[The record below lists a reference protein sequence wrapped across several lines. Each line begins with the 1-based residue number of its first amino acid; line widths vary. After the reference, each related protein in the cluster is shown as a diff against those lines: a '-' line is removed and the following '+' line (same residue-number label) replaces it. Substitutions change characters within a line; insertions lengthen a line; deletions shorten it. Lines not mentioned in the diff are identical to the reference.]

1 VNQNKLP
8 AQNSELKIKTPVSCC
23 FLCKKWA
30 QQFGLFFLVL
40 LVYGH
45 TLSFTFVY
53 DDLPTILNN
62 PAITSLKNIRDFFF
76 DKNSVA
82 IPTSPLVHEIY
93 RPLKTLS
100 VSFDHALYG
109 FNPIG
114 YHTTNLLLHTCVGI
128 LLFQLLELLGFA
140 SGLRFFWSAIF
151 LIHPALFENVAYVS
165 ARADILSA
173 LFLLLVFKEH
183 LFLRNATPLKS
194 QIKSMLFF
202 FLACLAKETAVMY
215 PLFLLGFLRIQK
227 VSLQK
232 SVPYWILAAAY
243 LYLRQSVIV
252 DFAQRDPYLGSLW
265 LIQATMMKT
274 WFLYLTGF
282 VWPLHLDILPGILL
296 ELYWMN
302 LRTMSALI
310 FLLLTAFLL
319 FWQRKNLGL
328 SGVGL
333 WWFFVFLLP
342 VANLIP
348 IKAFMAWRFVY
359 ISWIGLV
366 LAACFLFS
374 KLPERRFL
382 KIILLCW
389 SLALSLLTV
398 KASASFRDSESLY
411 KSMQAT
417 LAKRLQITPKNDYL
431 LSDYAKT
438 WIARRNYSK
447 ALEYLKKVTP
457 QTRKELGESFL
468 FDWVFTCYQLEHFQE
483 ILQTLSWIP
492 PKKLSAK
499 SLLIQAHGSVLAG
512 ANADA
517 KRLYKE
523 LFLRDLDVKTLKDCI
538 VIYRFLEH
546 AEKLKEQKKAGKE
559 KKWKESLTKDPLQSQ
574 PD

>member
-1 VNQNKLP
+1 MNQNQTQ
-8 AQNSELKIKTPVSCC
+8 AQNSELKIKNDTTCC
-23 FLCKKWA
+23 FFCKKWV
-30 QQFGLFFLVL
+30 QQLGLFFLVL

-45 TLSFTFVY
+45 TLSFDFVY
-53 DDLPTILNN
+53 DDLLTILEN

-100 VSFDHALYG
+100 VAFDHALYG
-109 FNPIG
+109 FNTIG
-114 YHTTNLLLHTCVGI
+114 YHATNLLLHTCVGI

-183 LFLRNATPLKS
+183 LFLRNATPLKA
-194 QIKSMLFF
+194 QRKSMIFF

-227 VSLQK
+227 VPLQK
-232 SVPYWILAAAY
+232 TAPYWILAAAY
-243 LYLRQSVIV
+243 LCLRQSVIV
-252 DFAQRDPYLGSLW
+252 DFAQTKPYLGSLW
-265 LIQATMMKT
+265 LTQATMMKT

-282 VWPLHLDILPGILL
+282 MWPLRLDILPAILL
-296 ELYWMN
+296 ESHWMN
-302 LRTMSALI
+302 PRTLSALT
-310 FLLLTAFLL
+310 FLLLVVFLL

-342 VANLIP
+342 VANLVP

-389 SLALSLLTV
+389 SLVLSLLTV
-398 KASASFRDSESLY
+398 KASVSFANSESLWKPMIEKY
-411 KSMQAT
+411 PK
-417 LAKRLQITPKNDYL
+417 LAKPYRELAGFYLYENRLLEAQTVLASGLKAMPKDDYL

-438 WIARRNYSK
+438 WIVRQEYSK
-447 ALEYLKKVTP
+447 ALDYLQKITP
-457 QTRKELGESFL
+457 QTQKELGESFL
-468 FDWVFTCYQLEHFQE
+468 FDWVFTCYQSGHFQE
-483 ILQTLSWIP
+483 ILQTLFWIP
-492 PKKLSAK
+492 SKKLSVK
-499 SLLIQAHGSVLAG
+499 SLLLQAHGSVLAG
-512 ANADA
+512 ANTDA

-523 LFLRDLDVKTLKDCI
+523 LLLRDLDAKTRKDCI
-538 VIYRFLEH
+538 AIYQLLE
-546 AEKLKEQKKAGKE
+546 
-559 KKWKESLTKDPLQSQ
+559 PV
-574 PD
+574 